1 MIVHI
6 DFFVKFVT
14 AADGGYIEMSIRQ
27 NLTEPSDDSVRPDA
41 VPCCVRKDGT
51 GERPKRAY
59 SVGSKPLVTS
69 SKPLNGSY
77 IDMSGEPV
85 ATKDAEKSSSAP
97 HLNDDDERKR
107 ELSDLFM
114 ELDFDR
120 SNRDGGLGATKG
132 FQERTVSGASP
143 RGPQTKSATSF
154 GAKDVAAQKSSVFS
168 RNKSTAGRP
177 RTSTVCQEM
186 LRPRTSSFGPSNLRP
201 RSSSGGN
208 VMSRQLQDGGRQSSR
223 DSFQSHGRR
232 ASQKNTKPGNSDSY
246 LSMSLGKRSIDR
258 LAKMAESGDNGY
270 MDMKL
275 AEKKIDDSDYLKMT
289 AGATGTT
296 AVVSTSGENA
306 SARTS
311 LSMMMRQRLETV
323 KAGNGEDYLEMTP
336 ESPSQSKV
344 PGTTTMV
351 QPKVKVTRS
360 LGETASS
367 YMQMAPRGA
376 SSDRTVRTNLESR
389 DVHSSQ
395 KNDSYMEMS
404 LGSGRHGK
412 YSSASS
418 LSQCAGT
425 NSRAHTTSE
434 RARGSVVLASSS
446 DRDSVRRSDR
456 EQNVSPHEDIPPPP
470 FQLLMSPSQNF
481 LLRADHTPTIPAQ
494 PSASGTIVHR
504 IAADSSASPAV
515 ATFALDSLPGQTSYA
530 TLNPV
535 SPMDHHSTTP
545 PAEGRRT
552 GSIGRVRGL
561 GGRSSHQHIYA
572 QIDFETL
579 EECQK

>member
-1 MIVHI
+1 
-6 DFFVKFVT
+6 
-14 AADGGYIEMSIRQ
+14 MSIPQ
-27 NLTEPSDDSVRPDA
+27 NLTEPSYDSVRPDA
-41 VPCCVRKDGT
+41 VPCYVRKDGT
-51 GERPKRAY
+51 DERPKRAY

-120 SNRDGGLGATKG
+120 SNRDGGLGATTG
-132 FQERTVSGASP
+132 FQERASSGASP
-143 RGPQTKSATSF
+143 HGPQTKSATSF
-154 GAKDVAAQKSSVFS
+154 GARDVAAQKSSVFS

-232 ASQKNTKPGNSDSY
+232 VASQKNAKPGRSDSY
-246 LSMSLGKRSIDR
+246 LSMNLGKRSIDR
-258 LAKMAESGDNGY
+258 LAESGDSGY

-275 AEKKIDDSDYLKMT
+275 AEKKTGDSDYLKMT

-296 AVVSTSGENA
+296 AVVVSASGENA

-311 LSMMMRQRLETV
+311 ERMMMRQRLETV
-323 KAGNGEDYLEMTP
+323 KAGNGDDYLEMAP

-344 PGTTTMV
+344 PGTTAVV

-376 SSDRTVRTNLESR
+376 SSDRTVRTNLETK
-389 DVHSSQ
+389 DVHSPQ

-404 LGSGRHGK
+404 LGPGRHGK
-412 YSSASS
+412 HSSASS
-418 LSQCAGT
+418 LPQGAGT
-425 NSRAHTTSE
+425 NSRAHTTCE
-434 RARGSVVLASSS
+434 RARGSVVPASSS
-446 DRDSVRRSDR
+446 DRDGVRRSDR
-456 EQNVSPHEDIPPPP
+456 EQNVSPHEDVPPPP
-470 FQLLMSPSQNF
+470 FQLLMIPSQNF
-481 LLRADHTPTIPAQ
+481 LLRADHTPPTIPAQ
-494 PSASGTIVHR
+494 PSASGTVIRRV
-504 IAADSSASPAV
+504 AANSSVSPAV

-530 TLNPV
+530 TLNPE
-535 SPMDHHSTTP
+535 SLMGRHSTTP

-561 GGRSSHQHIYA
+561 GRSSHQHIYA
-572 QIDFETL
+572 QIDFETS